1 MYHPTTRVLAVLE
14 LLQTHSRMTGAELST
29 RLEVDIRTA
38 RRYITM
44 LQDLGVPV
52 VAERGRHGAYTL
64 GSGYKLPPMMFTN
77 DEALALTIGLLA
89 ARKLGLADAA
99 PAVESAIAKV
109 ERVMPKVLR
118 GQVRAL
124 SETIALDLQ
133 QPRAVPAGEV
143 MLSLSSAAQAERRVH
158 LHYRDDK
165 GNDTERDFDPYGLGF
180 RGGRWYTVG
189 HCHLRR
195 GLRSFRLDRVLSV
208 ATLEATF
215 TRPSQFDAVASVT
228 EALASL
234 PRKYPVRVLLQAPLQ
249 VVQKEVPAGS
259 FFLQPVPDGVVLH
272 GRTDELNWMAALLA
286 RFECPFTIYE
296 PEGLS
301 EAVVSH
307 AERMIRSA
315 NANPRTLGGE
325 SLITEASSS
334 FKPN

>member
-1 MYHPTTRVLAVLE
+1 MYHPTTRVLE
-14 LLQTHSRMTGAELST
+14 LLQTHGRMTGGELAT

-52 VAERGRHGAYTL
+52 VAERGRNGAYTL

-124 SETIALDLQ
+124 SETIALDMQ
-133 QPRAVPAGEV
+133 QPRAIPTGEV
-143 MLSLSSAAQAERRVH
+143 MLSLSTAAQAERRVH
-158 LHYRDDK
+158 MHYRDDK
-165 GNDTERDFDPYGLGF
+165 NNDTERDFDPYGLGF
-180 RGGRWYTVG
+180 RGGRWYAVG

-208 ATLEATF
+208 ELLEATF
-215 TRPSQFDAVASVT
+215 TRPSNFDAVASVT
-228 EALASL
+228 NAIASL
-234 PRKYPVRVLLQAPLQ
+234 PRKYPVHVRLETTLTKVQA
-249 VVQKEVPAGS
+249 EVPSGA
-259 FFLQPVPDGVVLH
+259 FFLQPVVGGVMLH

-286 RFECPFTIYE
+286 RFECAFTIYE
-296 PEGLS
+296 PEGLR
-301 EAVVSH
+301 EEVVRH
-307 AERMIRSA
+307 AERLVQSATRSTE
-315 NANPRTLGGE
+315 PPTPEGE
-325 SLITEASSS
+325 SLILAASSS
-334 FKPN
+334 LESK

>member
-14 LLQTHSRMTGAELST
+14 LLQTHGRMTGAELAT

-52 VAERGRHGAYTL
+52 VAERGRNGAYTL

-109 ERVMPKVLR
+109 ERVMPKTLR

-124 SETIALDLQ
+124 SETIALDMQ

-143 MLSLSSAAQAERRVH
+143 MLSLSTAAQAERRVH
-158 LHYRDDK
+158 MHYRADK
-165 GNDTERDFDPYGLGF
+165 GEETERDFDPYGLGF
-180 RGGRWYTVG
+180 RGGRWYAVG

-195 GLRSFRLDRVLSV
+195 GLRSWRCL
-208 ATLEATF
+208 
-215 TRPSQFDAVASVT
+215 RPPLRAHRTSMRSRRSPT
-228 EALASL
+228 PL
-234 PRKYPVRVLLQAPLQ
+234 PRCRANTRCACCWRRRCKWRKPKCP
-249 VVQKEVPAGS
+249 
-259 FFLQPVPDGVVLH
+259 
-272 GRTDELNWMAALLA
+272 LA
-286 RFECPFTIYE
+286 R
-296 PEGLS
+296 
-301 EAVVSH
+301 
-307 AERMIRSA
+307 
-315 NANPRTLGGE
+315 
-325 SLITEASSS
+325 SSC
-334 FKPN
+334 NRCRAA

>member
-14 LLQTHSRMTGAELST
+14 LLQTHGRMTGAELAT

-52 VAERGRHGAYTL
+52 VAERGRNGAYTL

-89 ARKLGLADAA
+89 ARRLGLADAA

-109 ERVMPKVLR
+109 ERVMPKTLR

-133 QPRAVPAGEV
+133 QPHATPSGEV
-143 MLSLSSAAQAERRVH
+143 MLSLSAAAQAERRVH
-158 LHYRDDK
+158 LRYRSQQ
-165 GNDTERDFDPYGLGF
+165 NDETERDFDPYGLGF
-180 RGGRWYTVG
+180 RGGRWYAVG

-208 ATLEATF
+208 DLLDATF
-215 TRPSQFDAVASVT
+215 KRPPNFDPIAMVT
-228 EALASL
+228 DAIASL
-234 PRKYPVRVLLQAPLQ
+234 PRKYPVRVLLETSLA
-249 VVQKEVPAGS
+249 VVQSEVPSGA
-259 FFLQPVPDGVVLH
+259 FFLQPVANGVMLH

-286 RFECPFTIYE
+286 RFECPFTIFE

-301 EAVVSH
+301 EELVRH
-307 AERMIRSA
+307 AERLIC
-315 NANPRTLGGE
+315 NAGRV
-325 SLITEASSS
+325 
-334 FKPN
+334 